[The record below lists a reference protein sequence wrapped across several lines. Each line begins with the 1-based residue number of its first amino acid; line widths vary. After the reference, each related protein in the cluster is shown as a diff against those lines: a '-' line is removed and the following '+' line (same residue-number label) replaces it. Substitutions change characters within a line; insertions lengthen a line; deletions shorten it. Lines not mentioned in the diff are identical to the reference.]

1 MPSPPAAPGSAR
13 LVVVTNPR
21 SRRNRRDPGLRERLR
36 ALVGD
41 AGVVEAPGS
50 REELAALATR
60 LAADPPAVLA
70 LHGGD
75 GTSHSVL
82 TALWRAGLRELPPV
96 LLLPAGT
103 MNTIASGLGL
113 RGRDLAVLRRA
124 LPRLAEPASLPHTA
138 RSLLVAD
145 GGDGP
150 QLGFL
155 FGNGV
160 ISNYLH
166 AYYEGSEPTPA
177 KALWVLARG
186 VLSSFVNGAAFRR
199 LVAPAEVRVE
209 VDGGTW
215 APERYVAVGAGTV
228 DDIGF
233 RFRPFFR
240 APSAPG
246 RIHLL
251 GIACPPFSFVLELP
265 RIWLAK
271 PTRHPDIHTALTPG
285 FTLRSAGP
293 IDFMVDGDFHR
304 GGREVVVTA
313 GPTVRFLLP

>member
-1 MPSPPAAPGSAR
+1 MASDPLGAPRPP
-13 LVVVTNPR
+13 LVIVTNPR

-36 ALVGD
+36 ALVG
-41 AGVVEAPGS
+41 AQGVVEAPET
-50 REELAALATR
+50 REELAALAER
-60 LAADPPAVLA
+60 LAASRPTVLG

-124 LPRLAEPASLPHTA
+124 LPRLPDLAACPHTE
-138 RSLLVAD
+138 RSLLLAD

-199 LVAPAEVRVE
+199 LVAPAEVKVE
-209 VDGGTW
+209 VDGSTW
-215 APERYVAVGAGTV
+215 TPDRYVAVGAGTV

-240 APSAPG
+240 SLQAPG

-251 GIACPPFSFVLELP
+251 GIACPPFAFVLELP

-271 PTRHPDIHTALTPG
+271 PTRHPDIHSTLTPG
-285 FTLRSAGP
+285 FTLRSAAP

-304 GGREVVVTA
+304 GGRRVTVSA